1 MSAANL
7 SWRSQRAPWRLS
19 RAGRESLAFYAF
31 LTPWLVGFV
40 VLTAGP
46 IIATLVL
53 SFTSYNIVA
62 PPRFV
67 GLTNYSVLVHTH
79 LFWQALKVTLVYTLG
94 SVPLT
99 VIGALVVA
107 SLLNQRLPGLSV
119 WRTIYYLPVVTA
131 GVAVALLW
139 SWVFLPDYGLANSLL
154 WTLFHIHGP
163 QWFFSETWVL
173 PAFIMMSVWGVGGPM
188 LIYLAG
194 MQGIPTQ
201 LYEAAELDGANA
213 LQRYRH
219 VTLPMIT
226 PVIFFNLITS
236 MIGTFQIFVGAYVI
250 TQGGPN
256 YASYFYVLYLYQE
269 AFQYFHMGYA
279 TALAWVLF
287 LVIFVMTVLAFW
299 SSRHWVYYEGFRS
312 RP

>member
-1 MSAANL
+1 MAVAEST
-7 SWRSQRAPWRLS
+7 SGQVRSPWRLTQA
-19 RAGRESLAFYAF
+19 RRESIAFYLF
-31 LTPWLVGFV
+31 LSPWIIGFA

-53 SFTSYNIVA
+53 SFTSYNIVT
-62 PPRFV
+62 PPRFI
-67 GLTNYSVLVHTH
+67 GLANYDTLVHTR
-79 LFWQALKVTLVYTLG
+79 LFWQALKVTLFYTLG

-99 VIGALVVA
+99 VIGALLVA
-107 SLLNQRLPGLSV
+107 TLLNQRLPGLSL
-119 WRTIYYLPVVTA
+119 WRTIYYLPVVTS

-139 SWVFLPDYGLANSLL
+139 SWVFLPDYGLVNSLL

-163 QWFFSETWVL
+163 QWFFSEEWVL
-173 PAFIMMSVWGVGGPM
+173 PAFIIMSVWGVGGPM

-213 LQRYRH
+213 FQRYWH
-219 VTLPMIT
+219 ITLPMIT

-287 LVIFVMTVLAFW
+287 LVILAMTVLAFW
-299 SSRHWVYYEGFRS
+299 SSRRWVYYEGIRA

>member
-1 MSAANL
+1 LTQA
-7 SWRSQRAPWRLS
+7 R
-19 RAGRESLAFYAF
+19 RESIAFYLF
-31 LTPWLVGFV
+31 LTPWIAGFL

-62 PPRFV
+62 PPQFI
-67 GLTNYSVLVHTH
+67 GLTNYDTLVHTR
-79 LFWQALKVTLVYTLG
+79 LFWQALKVTLIYTLG

-99 VIGALVVA
+99 VIGALLVA
-107 SLLNQRLPGLSV
+107 TLLNQRLPGLSV
-119 WRTIYYLPVVTA
+119 WRTIYYLPVVTS

-139 SWVFLPDYGLANSLL
+139 SWVFLPDYGLVNSLL
-154 WTLFHIHGP
+154 WTILHIHGP
-163 QWFFSETWVL
+163 QWFFSEKWVL
-173 PAFIMMSVWGVGGPM
+173 PAFIIMSVWGVGGPM

-213 LQRYRH
+213 LQRYWH
-219 VTLPMIT
+219 ITLPMVT

-287 LVIFVMTVLAFW
+287 LVILAMTGLAFW
-299 SSRHWVYYEGFRS
+299 SSRHWVYYEGIRA